1 MERRLRLERLERR
14 TREQQLIQLAAIE
27 SRRRTAA
34 QTQRLS
40 RLRDIARSTR
50 RETEYHQRIIAQAPL
65 LELMHKF
72 LHDRKIYSGNVKP
85 GRPRNH
91 TIPEFEQFAHER
103 PELTHDLLNANFKAH
118 RQWQE
123 NRSAARAFDGLDEY
137 PDLDEIQKEWPE
149 FYFYH

>member
-1 MERRLRLERLERR
+1 LRLERLERR

-40 RLRDIARSTR
+40 RLRDVARSTAR
-50 RETEYHQRIIAQAPL
+50 DIKYRQQLIAQAPL
-65 LELMHKF
+65 RELLHKF

-85 GRPRNH
+85 GRPHNH
-91 TIPEFEQFAHER
+91 TIPEFEQFAQER
-103 PELTHDLLNANFKAH
+103 PELTRKMLDANFEAH
-118 RQWQE
+118 RLSQE
-123 NRSAARAFDGLDEY
+123 GRPAARAFDGLDEY
-137 PDLDEIQKEWPE
+137 PDMDEIQKEWPE